1 MLFLCV
7 IVDIAFLAVG
17 AERDNMKFWKIRSFL
32 SCGNGCSGR
41 LVK

>member
-17 AERDNMKFWKIRSFL
+17 AEKGQYEILEDQVFFVLWQ
-32 SCGNGCSGR
+32 R
-41 LVK
+41 L